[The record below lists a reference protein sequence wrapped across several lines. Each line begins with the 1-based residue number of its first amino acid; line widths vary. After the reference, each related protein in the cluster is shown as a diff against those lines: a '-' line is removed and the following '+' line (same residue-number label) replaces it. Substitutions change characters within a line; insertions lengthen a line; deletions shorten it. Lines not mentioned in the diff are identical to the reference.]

1 MPRAPLDREPATPK
15 TPAQI
20 DRCDRILA
28 TAARLGARHG
38 LEEVRMQDVADQ
50 SAVSIT
56 TVYRY
61 YPTKHHLFAALL
73 FHLTQT
79 AAPPGP
85 TTGHPVTDVTE
96 FMAGII
102 RNMLGRPRLARAM
115 ITSVNARRAE
125 STVRGDYNLRRNIL
139 GVAGIAAPTADQTQ
153 IALLLEQ
160 CAYGI
165 LSWAITGETTPEQAE
180 SDMRRACE
188 LLLAPWRRRTRT
200 AEKRSND
207 H

>member
-1 MPRAPLDREPATPK
+1 MPRAPLDREPATPR

-28 TAARLGARHG
+28 TAALLGARYG

-85 TTGHPVTDVTE
+85 TTGHPVADGTE

-102 RNMLGRPRLARAM
+102 RNMLARPLLARAM

-153 IALLLEQ
+153 IALLIEQ

-180 SDMRRACE
+180 RDMRRACE
-188 LLLAPWRRRTRT
+188 LLLAPWRRRNRT
-200 AEKRSND
+200 S
-207 H
+207 

>member
-1 MPRAPLDREPATPK
+1 MPRAPLDREPATPR

-28 TAARLGARHG
+28 TAALLGARYG

-85 TTGHPVTDVTE
+85 TTGHPVADVTE

-102 RNMLGRPRLARAM
+102 RNMLARPLLARAM

-180 SDMRRACE
+180 RDMRRACE
-188 LLLAPWRRRTRT
+188 LLLAPWRRRNRT
-200 AEKRSND
+200 S
-207 H
+207 

>member
-1 MPRAPLDREPATPK
+1 MPRAPLDREPATPR

-28 TAARLGARHG
+28 TAALLGARYG

-85 TTGHPVTDVTE
+85 STGHPVTDVTE

-102 RNMLGRPRLARAM
+102 RDMLARPLLARAM

-153 IALLLEQ
+153 IALLIEQ

-180 SDMRRACE
+180 RDMRRACE
-188 LLLAPWRRRTRT
+188 LLLAPWRRRNRT
-200 AEKRSND
+200 S
-207 H
+207 